1 MALLT
6 VDSEVRKG
14 LSKALSSFIPF
25 LSNNS
30 AGSQTSLSLANR
42 LEISQKQHDL
52 CEKLPNV
59 NGEGGESAGL
69 EVAALQLDA
78 VMELPQANTRAGL
91 YVFLNALVSHYAA
104 AFDHY

>member
-104 AFDHY
+104 AIDQY